1 MLNSLFL
8 DSSSTVSGYVASVS
22 PVKLSKP
29 KRKNQHQPKQYFDFY
44 LHSEDEV
51 RRGVCFS
58 PQKYNLLGEIS
69 KSGDENQGLIL
80 TKIKLN
86 DESNDFILTDCTT
99 ITRSNLVYQK
109 LQMY

>member
-29 KRKNQHQPKQYFDFY
+29 KRKNQHQPKQY
-44 LHSEDEV
+44 DEV

-58 PQKYNLLGEIS
+58 PQKCNLLGEIS